1 MDLKRLTRVIS
12 DRWVIV
18 LIGALVGLGGAM
30 LWVAIAPSAETIYV
44 ATAAVRFEPA
54 EGQTPQQVAD
64 ELNAQRNFAAQLGQ
78 DILASDPT
86 AQISI
91 DLSAAE
97 LQFIR
102 QGASD
107 AEARS
112 KAEELRD
119 IYQDVDPDAE
129 IDISVRLEQLEE
141 DARTLD
147 ADIAD
152 LQPQLTELQQETLA
166 QQTQLDLIIDSVRG
180 RLRDLVLADAAATTS
195 DEESLIEE
203 ERENLEAEL
212 EILLAERSA
221 LGETPTPVVT
231 TEDSLHLAALQA
243 RRDSLLLEYQRLYL
257 QSVGVGGRGLEQVTR
272 MAPFESEPIE
282 PVLVAGL
289 GLVGGAAIAILGL
302 LMVSRTRRIVWMADD
317 IDVPV
322 LGEIPARPVDARGN
336 EAWYDEADPGA
347 RKTAVQALRSAV
359 QAQSHSSGSTIA
371 LTGHN
376 IASEDVLALAADL
389 AGSMAS
395 AGDSVLLIDANFE
408 SRAALG
414 TYRVGGMS
422 LVEILRLPAEAPQTV
437 AQVEKAV
444 EGAYVVRS
452 GLAVIPSG
460 PPPGSPA
467 DALAG
472 RQFRSLIAAAEAK
485 YDATILVVD
494 DFGTPSSKVA
504 MQRLSHGIIVTSP
517 GSTTETDLNG
527 LIDDADRLRISIL
540 GAVFLRKRPQF
551 GRWFTR
557 RETTETE
564 PHKDRRPTEIEKDES
579 PISSSPMTRLGNYSI
594 PDERRS
600 AMVQHSPLGELA
612 SSFGLIELQREEE
625 LGSELLV
632 ALEEADSGRAYEAVA
647 EYVVSRA
654 EDMVTARYGYGDLL
668 ESLINDVSEYGFISL
683 QPVKNHRTIGS
694 WLTEEIEHEVS
705 WDSGAEVVGR
715 FERMLSE
722 DHFDEGVDGW
732 LDREFFT
739 RHLERTEGEPEVWH
753 LVSPGHSVSLLVP
766 ARRMTAAKLEGMMTE
781 VVSTSIDEI
790 ERKKKAAL
798 TKSDDDLVAQY
809 EQELW
814 DIRSFEK
821 RMRQIIYGERSGHA
835 KASSTYAWNPDW
847 TEGTRAQLAPFQ
859 SSGLLPFDV
868 LSEEEMSTLSATA

>member
-18 LIGALVGLGGAM
+18 LIGGLVGLGGAM
-30 LWVAIAPSAETIYV
+30 LWVALAPSGETV
-44 ATAAVRFEPA
+44 HEATAAVRFEA
-54 EGQTPQQVAD
+54 GEGQTAQQVAD
-64 ELNAQRNFAAQLGQ
+64 ALNAQRGLALQLAQEILG
-78 DILASDPT
+78 SDPT
-86 AQISI
+86 AQIRI
-91 DLSAAE
+91 DLGASE
-97 LQFIR
+97 LQFTR
-102 QGASD
+102 QGTSAI
-107 AEARS
+107 EARTR
-112 KAEELRD
+112 AEELRD
-119 IYQDVDPDAE
+119 TYQDLDPDAE
-129 IDISVRLEQLEE
+129 IDIGVRLEKLEQ
-141 DARTLD
+141 DARDLD
-147 ADIAD
+147 DAIAD
-152 LQPQLTELQQETLA
+152 LQPGLTQAQQEILD
-166 QQTQLDLIIDSVRG
+166 QQIQLDLTIDSVRG
-180 RLRDLVLADAAATTS
+180 RLRDLVLAEAAAATS
-195 DEESLIEE
+195 DEEAAIQE
-203 ERENLEAEL
+203 ERSNLESQLEEL
-212 EILLAERSA
+212 LEARSA
-221 LGETPTPVVT
+221 LGETPTPEMS
-231 TEDSLHLAALQA
+231 TEDSLHLSALQA

-272 MAPFESEPIE
+272 LTQFQSEPID

-289 GLVGGAAIAILGL
+289 GLVGGAAVAILGL

-322 LGEIPARPVDARGN
+322 LGEVPARPVDVRGN
-336 EAWYDEADPGA
+336 EAWYDEAEPGP

-359 QAQSHSSGSTIA
+359 QAQAHSSGSTIA

-414 TYRVGGMS
+414 VYRVGGMS

-437 AQVEKAV
+437 AQVENAV
-444 EGAYVVRS
+444 ESAHVVRS

-467 DALAG
+467 DSLAG
-472 RQFRSLIAAAEAK
+472 RQFRSLIAAAESK

-504 MQRLSHGIIVTSP
+504 MQRLSHGIVVTSP

-540 GAVFLRKRPQF
+540 GAVFLRKRPRF
-551 GRWFTR
+551 ARWFR
-557 RETTETE
+557 RKETPEEE
-564 PHKDRRPTEIEKDES
+564 PRKDRRVPDADKDA
-579 PISSSPMTRLGNYSI
+579 SSPMTRLGSYPI

-612 SSFGLIELQREEE
+612 NSFGLIELQPEEE

-632 ALEEADSGRAYEAVA
+632 ALEAADSRGAYEAVA

-668 ESLINDVSEYGFISL
+668 KRLIEDVSEYGFISL
-683 QPVKNHRTIGS
+683 QPVKNHRTVGS

-715 FERMLSE
+715 FERMLSG
-722 DHFDEGVDGW
+722 DGALEGIDTW

-753 LVSPGHSVSLLVP
+753 LVSPEHSVSLLVP
-766 ARRMTAAKLEGMMTE
+766 ARRMTAAKLEGVMTE
-781 VVSTSIDEI
+781 VVSASIDEI

-798 TKSDDDLVAQY
+798 TKSDDELVAQY

-821 RMRQIIYGERSGHA
+821 RMRQVIYGEKSGHS
-835 KASSTYAWNPDW
+835 KSSTYSWNPDW
-847 TEGTRAQLAPFQ
+847 TEGTRAHMAPFQ
-859 SSGLLPFDV
+859 SRGLLPFDV
-868 LSEEEMSTLSATA
+868 LSEEEMSSLSATA